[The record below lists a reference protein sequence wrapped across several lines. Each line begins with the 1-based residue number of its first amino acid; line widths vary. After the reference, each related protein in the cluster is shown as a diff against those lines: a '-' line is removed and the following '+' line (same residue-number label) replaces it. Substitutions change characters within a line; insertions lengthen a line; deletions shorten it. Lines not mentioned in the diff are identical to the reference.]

1 MTKVALRPLD
11 DTAPCVGCGLC
22 CNGTLYFRAKVTP
35 GEEPLLL
42 DHGLTLTADE
52 DRTYFALP
60 CHHESCGRCTIYEE
74 RFDICRSF
82 RCALLRRY
90 QADEVDLATAR
101 AMVGKALELL
111 AAVKGGDPAAGLV
124 GERGRIRSELAERL
138 PTLSGEERGKTSRR
152 LLNIIALDTFLD
164 RWFRNKKAQA
174 AEAPEEAPAINDS
187 NS

>member
-1 MTKVALRPLD
+1 MTKVTLRPVD

-35 GEEPLLL
+35 GEEPVLL
-42 DHGLTLTADE
+42 DHGLTLTADK
-52 DRTYFALP
+52 DRTYFRLP
-60 CHHESCGRCTIYEE
+60 CHHESCGRCTIYEN

-90 QADEVDLATAR
+90 QAGEIDLATAR
-101 AMVGKALELL
+101 ATVEKALELA
-111 AAVKGGDPAAGLV
+111 AAVKGDDAAAGLV

-138 PTLSGEERGKTSRR
+138 LAGGGDERAKASRR
-152 LLNIIALDTFLD
+152 LLNIIALDTFLE
-164 RWFRNKKAQA
+164 RWFRNKKAQPG
-174 AEAPEEAPAINDS
+174 EATEEAPAIDDS